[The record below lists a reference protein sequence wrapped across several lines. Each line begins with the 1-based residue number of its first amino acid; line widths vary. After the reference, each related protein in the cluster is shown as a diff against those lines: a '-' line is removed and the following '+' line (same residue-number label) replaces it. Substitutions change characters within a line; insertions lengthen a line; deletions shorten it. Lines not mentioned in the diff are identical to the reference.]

1 MLHARLMKQRR
12 PFNTTQKP
20 VGSGWNA
27 EIRPFRTT
35 AIIIPTRPPG
45 CVELKPLKLTRE
57 NAGLRGRPGTN
68 THTHTNACNGGHLC
82 TASEHLTRVL
92 LRLPQAIYWLISCS
106 VLLSTHLIPFE
117 SWSLLPISV
126 EYLSSK
132 TEAQLYNILISDKIR
147 NAWRE
152 LFCWILRYLQEWN

>member
-1 MLHARLMKQRR
+1 MLHARLVKQRR

-45 CVELKPLKLTRE
+45 CVERRSERTPWNKHTRS
-57 NAGLRGRPGTN
+57 
-68 THTHTNACNGGHLC
+68 HTHTNACNGGHLC

-92 LRLPQAIYWLISCS
+92 LRLPQAIYWLILCS

-117 SWSLLPISV
+117 LWSLLPISV